1 MNKQGKVEKSKKSIF
16 TRLISFEI
24 SFQKTS
30 ASLRLCVLI
39 FLFSIALHAQN
50 KYEDRVISKIDIT
63 FAETGRERS
72 ATDQYMTILRG
83 ALGDKY
89 SAVKVREA
97 LQKLYDSGRIV
108 SASVEATE
116 NGADGVNLRFVIKRK
131 TIAER
136 VIIQIGTM
144 VGDPVTEQELLL
156 RLNFLSAGTPI
167 TEQTLRNNAD
177 LILEYLRDRGYFK
190 ADVKYTQTPLTDQ
203 TRVAVTFQVN
213 PNAQAKVENFNIN
226 ILGFDPAKVRQK
238 LALKSGEFFSRQT
251 LEKDIVKIR
260 EALREEKFIAPE
272 LEEPRVVYDGEKNT
286 INIDINGKVG
296 ATVNITVDA
305 GEDVKVGDKTQ
316 TKLLSIKREG
326 TLDYSAIIE
335 GARRLRNYFQ
345 EQGYFFAEVTAVC
358 SVKPDFTENEASE
371 VVNDTES
378 LCSALSGAE
387 LMNRVVEVKYKA
399 NLNRKLKLVDI
410 RIEGTDEFK
419 VEDIQSVLESQ
430 EANILGFIPY
440 FGYGRGYTSTE
451 LIEDD
456 RRTLQNLMRELGYR
470 QAKVTVRQ
478 GVSLTGDDLILTFV
492 IEEGIPT
499 RIDNVSITGNK
510 AFDEATL
517 LAKLPTLIGKNFS
530 RARARN
536 GVKELAAFYSRE
548 GFYDA
553 KVTYSIVELDEGP
566 NALEERVKIV
576 YNIEN
581 EGRKVFVN
589 RIMIN
594 GNERTKRDA
603 ILTAITLRRGQVLR
617 AADIFTS
624 EQNLYASDAF
634 GLVDIKT
641 EPAGENANGD
651 RLSDIII
658 NVEEKAPRL
667 ITYGGGFSTDGGVN
681 GFFDIRH
688 FNLFGKLQQGG
699 AQIRVSSVKQLA
711 QIDFINPR
719 FMQDG
724 KNKDGIIRYAPL
736 TFRAMYQRDSTVT
749 RFFRSTFDKG
759 TLGVV
764 QRVDEDGNPID
775 EFGNDTGTPTINRL
789 SVSLETSRTIS
800 SKYRSIAF
808 LRYRYEDV
816 RLFNIES
823 LLIRD
828 LLRPDSKVRISGF
841 GVNFALDTRENCN
854 IKYTILD
861 IIAKGEPGNPC
872 RYSPSDP
879 TKGTYLT
886 AEYNVSIPFLGANVG
901 FHKFQASFYK
911 FYTFPKLKNMTLAGR
926 AIIGLASVFKRNQ
939 NFSSSQFP
947 DLEGILPISERFF
960 AGGSTSL
967 RGFEFES
974 AGPRVVVVPQGI
986 FRNSNGDPVFL
997 DPFTIPFGGNGLAI
1011 VNLEAR
1017 IPVTKSVRVVPFYD
1031 GGNVFR
1037 RVGDIFNPPDIPA
1050 NDVFRQNLRA
1060 LWTHTVG
1067 LGLRLK
1073 TPVGGEFAVDYGFL
1087 LNPPRFLIPQQ
1098 NAPNAI
1104 FQLRKEQLHFRFAQA
1119 F

>member
-1 MNKQGKVEKSKKSIF
+1 M
-16 TRLISFEI
+16 
-24 SFQKTS
+24 
-30 ASLRLCVLI
+30 SLCLCGAIL
-39 FLFSIALHAQN
+39 LFCLPVFAQN
-50 KYEDRVISKIDIT
+50 KYENRVISKIDIA

-72 ATDQYMTILRG
+72 ATDQFLSILRG

-97 LQKLYDSGRIV
+97 LQRLYDTGRIV

-136 VIIQIGTM
+136 VVIEIGTM

-156 RLNFLSAGTPI
+156 RLNFLSAGSPI

-213 PNAQAKVENFNIN
+213 PNTQAKVENFNIS

-238 LALKSGEFFSRQT
+238 LALKPGELFSRQT

-260 EALREEKFIAPE
+260 DALREEKFIAPE
-272 LEEPRVVYDGEKNT
+272 LEEPRVVYDNEKNT
-286 INIDINGKVG
+286 INIDLNGKVG

-305 GEDVKVGDKTQ
+305 GENVKVGEKTQ

-378 LCSALSGAE
+378 LCSALTGAE

-451 LIEDD
+451 LIEED
-456 RRTLQNLMRELGYR
+456 RRTLVNLMRELGYR

-478 GVSLTGDDLILTFV
+478 GVSVTGDDLILTFV

-566 NALEERVKIV
+566 GATEERVKIV

-581 EGRKVFVN
+581 EGRKVIVN

-594 GNERTKRDA
+594 GNERTKRAA
-603 ILTAITLRRGQVLR
+603 ILTAITLRNGQVLR

-624 EQNLYASDAF
+624 EQNLYATDAF

-667 ITYGGGFSTDGGVN
+667 
-681 GFFDIRH
+681 
-688 FNLFGKLQQGG
+688 
-699 AQIRVSSVKQLA
+699 
-711 QIDFINPR
+711 
-719 FMQDG
+719 
-724 KNKDGIIRYAPL
+724 
-736 TFRAMYQRDSTVT
+736 
-749 RFFRSTFDKG
+749 
-759 TLGVV
+759 
-764 QRVDEDGNPID
+764 
-775 EFGNDTGTPTINRL
+775 
-789 SVSLETSRTIS
+789 
-800 SKYRSIAF
+800 
-808 LRYRYEDV
+808 
-816 RLFNIES
+816 
-823 LLIRD
+823 
-828 LLRPDSKVRISGF
+828 
-841 GVNFALDTRENCN
+841 
-854 IKYTILD
+854 
-861 IIAKGEPGNPC
+861 
-872 RYSPSDP
+872 
-879 TKGTYLT
+879 
-886 AEYNVSIPFLGANVG
+886 
-901 FHKFQASFYK
+901 
-911 FYTFPKLKNMTLAGR
+911 
-926 AIIGLASVFKRNQ
+926 
-939 NFSSSQFP
+939 
-947 DLEGILPISERFF
+947 
-960 AGGSTSL
+960 
-967 RGFEFES
+967 
-974 AGPRVVVVPQGI
+974 
-986 FRNSNGDPVFL
+986 
-997 DPFTIPFGGNGLAI
+997 
-1011 VNLEAR
+1011 
-1017 IPVTKSVRVVPFYD
+1017 
-1031 GGNVFR
+1031 
-1037 RVGDIFNPPDIPA
+1037 
-1050 NDVFRQNLRA
+1050 
-1060 LWTHTVG
+1060 
-1067 LGLRLK
+1067 
-1073 TPVGGEFAVDYGFL
+1073 
-1087 LNPPRFLIPQQ
+1087 
-1098 NAPNAI
+1098 
-1104 FQLRKEQLHFRFAQA
+1104 
-1119 F
+1119 

>member
-1 MNKQGKVEKSKKSIF
+1 M
-16 TRLISFEI
+16 
-24 SFQKTS
+24 
-30 ASLRLCVLI
+30 SLCLCGVIL
-39 FLFSIALHAQN
+39 LFSVALHAQN
-50 KYEDRVISKIDIT
+50 NYENRVISKIDIA

-72 ATDQYMTILRG
+72 ATDQFLSILRG

-97 LQKLYDSGRIV
+97 LQRLYDTGRIV

-136 VIIQIGTM
+136 VIIEIGTM

-156 RLNFLSAGTPI
+156 RLNFLSAGSPI
-167 TEQTLRNNAD
+167 TEQTLRNNAN

-213 PNAQAKVENFNIN
+213 PNAQAKVENFNIS
-226 ILGFDPAKVRQK
+226 ILGFDPSKVRQK
-238 LALKSGEFFSRQT
+238 LELKPGALFSKQT
-251 LEKDIVKIR
+251 LEKDIEKIR
-260 EALREEKFIAPE
+260 AALREEKFIAPE
-272 LEEPRVVYDGEKNT
+272 LEEPRVVYDDEKNT
-286 INIDINGKVG
+286 INIDLTGKVG

-305 GEDVKVGDKTQ
+305 GENVKVGDKTQ

-387 LMNRVVEVKYKA
+387 LNNRVVEVKYKA

-440 FGYGRGYTSTE
+440 FGYGRGYTSNE

-478 GVSLTGDDLILTFV
+478 GVSVTGEDLILTFV

-566 NALEERVKIV
+566 NATEERVKIV

-624 EQNLYASDAF
+624 EQNLYATDAF

-699 AQIRVSSVKQLA
+699 AQIRVSRLKQLA

-736 TFRAMYQRDSTVT
+736 TFTAAYQRDSTVT

-759 TLGVV
+759 TLGIV

-775 EFGNDTGTPTINRL
+775 EFGADTGTPTINRL
-789 SVSLETSRTIS
+789 SLSLETSRTIS

-808 LRYRYEDV
+808 FRYRYEDV

-841 GVNFALDTRENCN
+841 GFNFALDTRENCN

-861 IIAKGEPGNPC
+861 IIAKGEPGDPC

-879 TKGTYLT
+879 TRGTYLT

-911 FYTFPKLKNMTLAGR
+911 FYTFPKLKNTTLAGR

-1017 IPVTKSVRVVPFYD
+1017 IPLTKSVRAVPFYD

-1067 LGLRLK
+1067 LGLRIK